1 MAITNSDNQRFQL
14 FLSFLYFNFD
24 SLTKCCNFGRLNLKI
39 KVKMSK
45 TNILI
50 VEDESI
56 IAKDIQ
62 QSLKKL
68 GYSVM
73 GICSTGE
80 EAIRSTEELQPD
92 LVLMDIMLKGDMSG
106 IEAATQIHDKFN
118 IPVIYL
124 TAYADEST
132 LSKAKLSE
140 PYGYIIKPFKE
151 IDLRTS
157 IEMSIYKHEKETDVK
172 KELDS
177 LYSIVENKES
187 KDILFVKSN
196 SRLVKVK
203 SSDIYYVEALKD
215 YVVINTAGA
224 RYTIHSTMKDIEK
237 KLSQT
242 DFVRVH
248 RSFIVRIDKIIAI
261 EQPNLIL
268 EEDKKLIPI
277 GGSYKDDL
285 AKRLNIV

>member
-1 MAITNSDNQRFQL
+1 
-14 FLSFLYFNFD
+14 
-24 SLTKCCNFGRLNLKI
+24 
-39 KVKMSK
+39 MSK
-45 TNILI
+45 INILI
-50 VEDESI
+50 VEDENI

-62 QSLKKL
+62 HSLKKL
-68 GYSVM
+68 EYTVV

-80 EAIRSTEELQPD
+80 EAIRATEILKPD
-92 LVLMDIMLKGDMSG
+92 LVLMDIMLQGDMSG
-106 IEAATQIHDKFN
+106 IEAAGHIREKYR
-118 IPVIYL
+118 IPIIYL

-132 LSKAKLSE
+132 LSKAKVSE

-177 LYSIVENKES
+177 LYSIVENKDS

-196 SRLVKVK
+196 SRLIKVK
-203 SSDIYYVEALKD
+203 SSDIYFLEALKD
-215 YVVINTAGA
+215 YVVINTSSA
-224 RYTIHSTMKDIEK
+224 RYTIHSTMKEIMK
-237 KLSQT
+237 KLPSA
-242 DFVRVH
+242 DFIRVH
-248 RSFIVRIDKIIAI
+248 RSFIVRIDKIVAI
-261 EQPNLIL
+261 EPPNLIL

-285 AKRLNIV
+285 AKHLNIV